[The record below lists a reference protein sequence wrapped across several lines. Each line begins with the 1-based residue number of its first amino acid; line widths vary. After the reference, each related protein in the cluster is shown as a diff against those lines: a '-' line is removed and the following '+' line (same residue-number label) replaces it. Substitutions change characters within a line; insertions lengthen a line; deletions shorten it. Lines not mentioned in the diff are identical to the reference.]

1 MTVLTL
7 VRSELARLVATPLA
21 RLALVALMLVPVL
34 YGGLYL
40 WANRD
45 PYAGLD
51 RVPAALVVADHG
63 TEARDVARELQDGKA
78 FDWHRVSAAT
88 AAAGVESGRYD
99 FSITLP
105 AGFSAS
111 LDSLD
116 GAHPAP
122 ATIRLVTNDTN
133 GYLSS
138 TIAEQATE
146 KVRAAIA
153 KKVGTEAAGRFLVA
167 LSDIRGQLQTAADG
181 AGRLA
186 DGATQA
192 ESGAQQLA
200 DGTGSLASGAAALSS
215 GAGTLADGTSRVAA
229 GASQV
234 AAGTQQLAAKG
245 DQAAALGD
253 QLAGQVPT
261 LRAQLAQQLAD
272 QGLTP
277 TQVDTI
283 LADLDPLAA
292 KATAANG
299 QLQALSGQ
307 VDQLAAG
314 AAQVSTGASQAASGA
329 SALRSGASQVA
340 SGAAQAHD
348 GATQLSGGLGSL
360 AGGATQ
366 LRDGLSDGVGR
377 IPART
382 AAQRSAQAT
391 AIGDPAAVRQHA
403 DTTAGGYG
411 AGLAP
416 FFVSLAA
423 WIGIYALF
431 LIVKPISRRGL
442 SAVDRPVRITLA
454 AWLTPALLGMLQMA
468 MVFAVLTLGLGFS
481 IANPAGTFLMMA
493 LASATF
499 SAIILALNVWLSSV
513 GQFLGLVLMVVQLVT
528 AGGTFPWQTLP
539 GPLAALHPVLPM
551 SAAVDGL
558 RRLMYGGSTLTALG
572 DAGAL
577 ALWLAGALLATGI
590 AAVRMT
596 HRRTLRDLR
605 PSLIG

>member
-7 VRSELARLVATPLA
+7 IRSELARLVATPLA

-63 TEARDVARELQDGKA
+63 KEAQDVADELLDGKA
-78 FDWHRVSAAT
+78 FDWHRVSTPT

-105 AGFSAS
+105 AGFSAA

-116 GAHPAP
+116 SAHPTQAP
-122 ATIRLVTNDTN
+122 IRLVTNDTN

-153 KKVGTEAAGRFLVA
+153 QKVGTRAASTFLVA
-167 LSDIRGQLQTAADG
+167 LSDIRTQLQTASDG

-186 DGATQA
+186 VGATQA
-192 ESGAQQLA
+192 QSGAQQLT
-200 DGTGSLASGAAALSS
+200 DGTGALASGASQLSS
-215 GAGTLADGTSRVAA
+215 GAGSLADGTGRLAT

-245 DQAAALGD
+245 DQAAALGE
-253 QLAGQVPT
+253 QLAGQVPA
-261 LRAQLAQQLAD
+261 LRARLAQRLAD
-272 QGLTP
+272 RGLTP
-277 TQVDTI
+277 EQVDAV

-292 KATAANG
+292 RATAANT

-307 VDQLAAG
+307 VDQLATG
-314 AAQVSTGASQAASGA
+314 AAQVSTGAAQAASGA
-329 SALRSGASQVA
+329 SALSSGASQLA
-340 SGAAQAHD
+340 TGATRAHD
-348 GATQLSGGLGSL
+348 GAAQLSGGLGTL
-360 AGGATQ
+360 ADGATRLQ
-366 LRDGLSDGVGR
+366 DGLGDGVAQ
-377 IPART
+377 IPATT
-382 AAQRSAQAT
+382 AAERDAQAT

-403 DTTAGGYG
+403 DTSAGGYG

-442 SAVDRPVRITLA
+442 SAVDKPVRITLA

-499 SAIILALNVWLSSV
+499 SAIILALNVWLGSV

-558 RRLMYGGSTLTALG
+558 RRLMYGGSTATALA
-572 DAGAL
+572 DAGTL
-577 ALWLAGALLATGI
+577 GLWLAGALLLTGV
-590 AAVRMT
+590 AALRMT
-596 HRRTLRDLR
+596 RRRTLRDLR

>member
-1 MTVLTL
+1 MTVLAL

-45 PYAGLD
+45 PYAGLE
-51 RVPAALVVADHG
+51 RVPAALVVADQG
-63 TEARDVARELQDGKA
+63 KETQDVADELLDGHA
-78 FDWHRVSAAT
+78 FDWHRVSAGT

-99 FSITLP
+99 FSVTLP
-105 AGFSAS
+105 AGFSAA
-111 LDSLD
+111 LGSLD
-116 GAHPAP
+116 GAHPEQAP
-122 ATIRLVTNDTN
+122 IRLVTNDTN

-153 KKVGTEAAGRFLVA
+153 QKVGSEAASRFLVA
-167 LSDIRGQLQTAADG
+167 LSDIRDQLSTAADG

-192 ESGAQQLA
+192 RSGAQQLT
-200 DGTGSLASGAAALSS
+200 DGTGRLADGASDLSA
-215 GAGTLADGTSRVAA
+215 GAGSLADGTARVAA

-234 AAGTQQLAAKG
+234 ADGTRQLAATG
-245 DQAAALGD
+245 DQAAALGGR
-253 QLAGQVPT
+253 LAGQVPA

-272 QGLTP
+272 RGLTP
-277 TQVDTI
+277 QQIDAV

-292 KATAANG
+292 QATAANT
-299 QLQALSGQ
+299 QLQQLSGQ

-314 AAQVSTGASQAASGA
+314 AAQVSSGAAQAASGA
-329 SALRSGASQVA
+329 STLSSEASQLA
-340 SGAAQAHD
+340 AGATTAHD
-348 GATQLSGGLGSL
+348 GASQLSGGLDTI

-366 LRDGLSDGVGR
+366 LRDGLRDGVDR
-377 IPART
+377 IPATT
-382 AAQRSAQAT
+382 AAQRAAQAT
-391 AIGDPAAVRQHA
+391 AIGDPVAVRQHA

-442 SAVDRPVRITLA
+442 SAVDKPVRITLA
-454 AWLTPALLGMLQMA
+454 AWLTPALLGIVQMA
-468 MVFAVLTLGLGFS
+468 AVFAVLTLRLGFS
-481 IANPAGTFLMMA
+481 IANPAGTFLLMA

-499 SAIILALNVWLSSV
+499 AAIILALNVWLGSV

-558 RRLMYGGSTLTALG
+558 RRLMYGGSTAAALG
-572 DAGAL
+572 DAGTL
-577 ALWLAGALLATGI
+577 ALWLAGALLLTGI

>member
-7 VRSELARLVATPLA
+7 IRSELARLVATPLA

-63 TEARDVARELQDGKA
+63 EEAGQVADELLAGKA

-105 AGFSAS
+105 EGFSAALES
-111 LDSLD
+111 LSGTD
-116 GAHPAP
+116 PAQ

-138 TIAEQATE
+138 TIAEQAAE
-146 KVRAAIA
+146 KVRTAIA
-153 KKVGTEAAGRFLVA
+153 QKVGTESANRFLVA
-167 LSDIRGQLQTAADG
+167 LSDVREQLTSAADG

-192 ESGAQQLA
+192 QSGAQSLTDGTAQLA
-200 DGTGSLASGAAALSS
+200 TGATSLASGASTLASGTSSLAS
-215 GAGTLADGTSRVAA
+215 GASKVA
-229 GASQV
+229 S
-234 AAGTQQLAAKG
+234 GTQQLAATG
-245 DQAAALGD
+245 DQAAALGN
-253 QLAGQVPT
+253 QLAAQLPS
-261 LRAQLAQQLAD
+261 LRTQLAQQLAD
-272 QGLTP
+272 QGLTQ
-277 TQVDTI
+277 TQIDAV
-283 LADLDPLAA
+283 LADLDPIAA
-292 KATAANG
+292 KADAANT
-299 QLQALSGQ
+299 QLQTLTGQ

-329 SALRSGASQVA
+329 AALSTGATQLA
-340 SGAAQAHD
+340 SGATQAHD
-348 GATQLSGGLGSL
+348 GASSLTVGLGTL
-360 AGGATQ
+360 ADGAAQ
-366 LRDGLSDGVGR
+366 LRDGLDSGVQQ
-377 IPART
+377 IPATTKAQR
-382 AAQRSAQAT
+382 AAQAA
-391 AIGDPAAVRQHA
+391 AIGDPAAVKQHT

-416 FFVSLAA
+416 FFVSLAG

-442 SAVDRPVRITLA
+442 SAVDKPVRITLA
-454 AWLTPALLGMLQMA
+454 AWLTPALLGVIQMA
-468 MVFAVLTLGLGFS
+468 MVFAVLTLGLGFT
-481 IANPAGTFLMMA
+481 IANPAGTFLMMG
-493 LASATF
+493 LASVTF
-499 SAIILALNVWLSSV
+499 AAIILALNVWLGSV
-513 GQFLGLVLMVVQLVT
+513 GQFLGLVLMVVQLVA

-539 GPLAALHPVLPM
+539 APLAALHPVLPM
-551 SAAVDGL
+551 SAAVDGI
-558 RRLMYGGSTLTALG
+558 RRLMYGGSVTTALG
-572 DAGAL
+572 DAGTL
-577 ALWLAGALLATGI
+577 ALWLVVALGLTAV
-590 AAVRMT
+590 AAIRMT

>member
-7 VRSELARLVATPLA
+7 IRSELARLVATPLA

-51 RVPAALVVADHG
+51 RVPAALVVADRG
-63 TEARDVARELQDGKA
+63 TDAQDVADELLDGKA

-88 AAAGVESGRYD
+88 AASGVESGRYD

-105 AGFSAS
+105 AGFSAA

-116 GAHPAP
+116 GADPAKAP
-122 ATIRLVTNDTN
+122 IRLVTNDTN

-153 KKVGTEAAGRFLVA
+153 QKVGREAASRFLVA
-167 LSDIRGQLQTAADG
+167 LSDIRDQLQTAADG
-181 AGRLA
+181 AGQLA

-192 ESGAQQLA
+192 QSGAQSLTDGTAQLA
-200 DGTGSLASGAAALSS
+200 DGAGSVSS
-215 GAGTLADGTSRVAA
+215 GAGALADGTSRVAS
-229 GASQV
+229 GAAQV
-234 AAGTQQLAAKG
+234 ADGTRQLAGTG

-253 QLAGQVPT
+253 QLAGQVPA

-272 QGLTP
+272 RGLTP
-277 TQVDTI
+277 EQIDEI

-292 KATAANG
+292 RATAANT
-299 QLQALSGQ
+299 QLQSLSGQ

-314 AAQVSTGASQAASGA
+314 AAQVSSGASQAASGA
-329 SALRSGASQVA
+329 SALSSGASQLS
-340 SGAAQAHD
+340 SGAQQAHA
-348 GATQLSGGLGSL
+348 GASQLTDGLGTL
-360 AGGATQ
+360 AGGATR
-366 LRDGLSDGVGR
+366 LRDGLGSGVER
-377 IPART
+377 IPATT
-382 AAQRSAQAT
+382 AAERNAQAT
-391 AIGDPAAVRQHA
+391 AIGDPVAVEQHA

-442 SAVDRPVRITLA
+442 SAVDKPVQITLA

-499 SAIILALNVWLSSV
+499 SAIILVLNVWLGSV
-513 GQFLGLVLMVVQLVT
+513 GQFFGLVLMVVQLVT

-558 RRLMYGGSTLTALG
+558 RRLMYGGSPEAALADVG
-572 DAGAL
+572 TL
-577 ALWLAGALLATGI
+577 ALWLAGALLLTGI
-590 AAVRMT
+590 AALRMT

>member
-1 MTVLTL
+1 MTVPALI
-7 VRSELARLVATPLA
+7 RSELARLVATPLA

-45 PYAGLD
+45 PYAGLE
-51 RVPAALVVADHG
+51 RVPAALVVDDHG
-63 TEARDVARELQDGKA
+63 AAASDVAHEILDGHA

-88 AAAGVESGRYD
+88 AATGVQSGRYD
-99 FSITLP
+99 FSVTLP
-105 AGFSAS
+105 AGFSAA
-111 LDSLD
+111 LDSLA
-116 GAHPAP
+116 GTAP
-122 ATIRLVTNDTN
+122 QRAPIRLVTNDTN

-146 KVRAAIA
+146 KVRSAIA
-153 KKVGTEAAGRFLVA
+153 AKVGREAASRFLVA
-167 LSDIRGQLQTAADG
+167 LSDIRTQLSTASSGAAQLAEG
-181 AGRLA
+181 AGSA
-186 DGATQA
+186 QA
-192 ESGAQQLA
+192 GAQSLT
-200 DGTGSLASGAAALSS
+200 DGTAQLASGAA
-215 GAGTLADGTSRVAA
+215 
-229 GASQV
+229 QV
-234 AAGTQQLAAKG
+234 AGGTARLAAQG
-245 DQAAALGD
+245 DRAAAIGD
-253 QLAGQVPT
+253 QLA
-261 LRAQLAQQLAD
+261 AQLPALRTDLAQRLAA

-277 TQVDTI
+277 TQIDQV
-283 LADLDPLAA
+283 LAALDPAAA
-292 KATAANG
+292 KADAANA
-299 QLQALSGQ
+299 QLQTLARQ
-307 VDQLAAG
+307 VDALAAG
-314 AAQVSTGASQAASGA
+314 ASHVSAGAQQAHA
-329 SALRSGASQVA
+329 
-340 SGAAQAHD
+340 GAAHLTA
-348 GATQLSGGLGSL
+348 GLGTL

-366 LRDGLSDGVGR
+366 LHDGLASGVQR
-377 IPART
+377 IPAT
-382 AAQRSAQAT
+382 TPAQRSAT
-391 AIGDPAAVRQHA
+391 AKALGDPVGVQRHA

-454 AWLTPALLGMLQMA
+454 AWLTPALLGLVQMA
-468 MVFAVLTLGLGFS
+468 AVFAVLTLGLGFS
-481 IANPAGTFLMMA
+481 VANPAGTFLLMA

-499 SAIILALNVWLSSV
+499 AAIILALNVWLGSV

-551 SAAVDGL
+551 SAAVDGI
-558 RRLMYGGSTLTALG
+558 RRLMYGGSVTTALG
-572 DAGAL
+572 DVGTL
-577 ALWLAGALLATGI
+577 ALWLLGALSLTAV